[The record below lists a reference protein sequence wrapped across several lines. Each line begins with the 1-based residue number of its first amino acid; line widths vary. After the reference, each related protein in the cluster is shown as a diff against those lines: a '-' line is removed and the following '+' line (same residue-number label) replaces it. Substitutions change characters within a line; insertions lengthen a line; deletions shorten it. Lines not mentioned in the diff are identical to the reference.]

1 MNNFDRLIDFS
12 LARRDITRASVQ
24 YIIDSVI
31 EALVDNPD
39 RRYIYVEMAY
49 FTRWWNEQTEE
60 KRNVVKQLV
69 NESLY
74 LKDIR

>member
-1 MNNFDRLIDFS
+1 MIDFS

>member
-1 MNNFDRLIDFS
+1 LIDFS